1 MCGIFL
7 QVPRIIKAWQIERTA
22 ERRTAGKTAGVRK
35 GSAAGGTSAQQ
46 TRGSVRTGA
55 FFRARFSYRKRGK
68 DAPQAGEKANVR
80 FTGQKDGRPRRRAE
94 GRRKGEGA
102 KRRGNGSRG
111 EVAPAPVLRQTA
123 PAEKGRRT
131 NFCRRADFTKLLQK
145 LQKSDTT
152 FCYSY
157 GAGGKARPPHG
168 RRQSAH
174 SSSTFSYGT
183 RRADARRVSYSG
195 GGKVLR
201 GQSRN
206 GQNVAAAALQGEE
219 KPCGRDRAGTGKTLR
234 RSHCKERESLA
245 GAIERERAKRCG
257 SRIARRGKALRAG

>member
-35 GSAAGGTSAQQ
+35 GSAAGGTSARQ

-80 FTGQKDGRPRRRAE
+80 FTGQKGRRPRRRAE
-94 GRRKGEGA
+94 GRRK
-102 KRRGNGSRG
+102 RGRKDAGTDRG
-111 EVAPAPVLRQTA
+111 ERSPRHPSFGKRCLR
-123 PAEKGRRT
+123 KRGGRT

-183 RRADARRVSYSG
+183 RRASARRVSYSG
-195 GGKVLR
+195 GGK
-201 GQSRN
+201 
-206 GQNVAAAALQGEE
+206 
-219 KPCGRDRAGTGKTLR
+219 
-234 RSHCKERESLA
+234 
-245 GAIERERAKRCG
+245 
-257 SRIARRGKALRAG
+257 ALRTG

>member
-22 ERRTAGKTAGVRK
+22 ERRMAGKTAGVRK
-35 GSAAGGTSAQQ
+35 GSAAGGTSARQ

-55 FFRARFSYRKRGK
+55 FFRARFCRIIKGEKMRRRQAKRPTSALQGRKTDGRAAGQRDGESKWGRKDAGTDRGERSPRHPSFGKRCLRKRG
-68 DAPQAGEKANVR
+68 G
-80 FTGQKDGRPRRRAE
+80 
-94 GRRKGEGA
+94 
-102 KRRGNGSRG
+102 
-111 EVAPAPVLRQTA
+111 
-123 PAEKGRRT
+123 RT

-183 RRADARRVSYSG
+183 RRASARRVSYSG
-195 GGKVLR
+195 GGK
-201 GQSRN
+201 
-206 GQNVAAAALQGEE
+206 AL
-219 KPCGRDRAGTGKTLR
+219 
-234 RSHCKERESLA
+234 LA
-245 GAIERERAKRCG
+245 G
-257 SRIARRGKALRAG
+257 

>member
-35 GSAAGGTSAQQ
+35 GSAAGGTSARQ

-55 FFRARFSYRKRGK
+55 FFRARLSYRKRRK
-68 DAPQAGEKANVR
+68 AARQAGEKVTLYR
-80 FTGQKDGRPRRRAE
+80 TERRT
-94 GRRKGEGA
+94 
-102 KRRGNGSRG
+102 
-111 EVAPAPVLRQTA
+111 PAPQGRGT
-123 PAEKGRRT
+123 EKGRGGRKGTGTDRGERSPRHPSFGKRRLRKRGGRT

-183 RRADARRVSYSG
+183 RRASARRVSYSG
-195 GGKVLR
+195 GGK
-201 GQSRN
+201 
-206 GQNVAAAALQGEE
+206 
-219 KPCGRDRAGTGKTLR
+219 
-234 RSHCKERESLA
+234 
-245 GAIERERAKRCG
+245 
-257 SRIARRGKALRAG
+257 ALRTG